1 MQGTVAKKQSSFR
14 DKMAKITGSDIFS
27 AIVPLIILIVL
38 ATIFNP
44 NFISLGN
51 IISMFNLIPF
61 VAICCLG
68 NALVIMTG
76 SADISVGKTSGLAA
90 IIFGWTIKVLGVPI
104 WLAVILGILTGGL
117 IGFLNSFLIFN
128 FNLPEFIVTLGMS
141 YVVGACR
148 FFLSKGY
155 PFTGFGDGVKAFGTA
170 TIPGIGVNIPFVV
183 CVVLYIIIG
192 LVLAKTTFGR
202 HIKAVGDNPQVAA
215 LSGINVVKIKK
226 FAYIA
231 CGLIVAIAGILM
243 VIRLDYANPY
253 TGNGWEFKCIAACAI
268 GGVSLNGG
276 RGNGLCIAIGVVS
289 MMVLDNAII
298 MMGIDTNLQT
308 TAIGAF
314 LMIAASLDMI
324 KQRKKIRA
332 EALSTVD
339 DTAAVAE

>member
-1 MQGTVAKKQSSFR
+1 
-14 DKMAKITGSDIFS
+14 MAKITGSDIFS

-170 TIPGIGVNIPFVV
+170 TVPGIGVNIPFVV

>member
-14 DKMAKITGSDIFS
+14 DKWEKISGSDIFS
-27 AIVPLIILIVL
+27 AIVPLLILIVL
-38 ATIFNP
+38 VTIINP
-44 NFISLGN
+44 RFLSGGN
-51 IISMFNLIPF
+51 IISMLNLIPF

-90 IIFGWTIKVLGVPI
+90 IIFGWTIKVLGVPV

-117 IGFLNSFLIFN
+117 VGFLNSFLIFN

-155 PFTGFGDGVKAFGTA
+155 PFTGFGDGVKAFGSA
-170 TIPGIGVNIPFVV
+170 TVPGLGVNIPFVV
-183 CVVLYIIIG
+183 CVVLYVIIG
-192 LVLAKTTFGR
+192 LILAKTTFGR

-215 LSGINVVKIKK
+215 LSGINVVKVKK
-226 FAYIA
+226 FAYIV

-253 TGNGWEFKCIAACAI
+253 TGNGWEFKCVAACAI

-276 RGNGLCIAIGVVS
+276 RGNGFCIAIGVAS

-332 EALSTVD
+332 EALNTVE

>member
-1 MQGTVAKKQSSFR
+1 
-14 DKMAKITGSDIFS
+14 MAKITGSDIFS

-170 TIPGIGVNIPFVV
+170 TVPGIGVNIPFVV

-298 MMGIDTNLQT
+298 MMGINTNLQT

>member
-1 MQGTVAKKQSSFR
+1 
-14 DKMAKITGSDIFS
+14 
-27 AIVPLIILIVL
+27 
-38 ATIFNP
+38 
-44 NFISLGN
+44 
-51 IISMFNLIPF
+51 
-61 VAICCLG
+61 
-68 NALVIMTG
+68 
-76 SADISVGKTSGLAA
+76 
-90 IIFGWTIKVLGVPI
+90 
-104 WLAVILGILTGGL
+104 
-117 IGFLNSFLIFN
+117 
-128 FNLPEFIVTLGMS
+128 MS

-155 PFTGFGDGVKAFGTA
+155 PFTGFGDGVTAFGTA

-332 EALSTVD
+332 EALNAVD

>member
-38 ATIFNP
+38 ATIANP

>member
-38 ATIFNP
+38 ATIANP

-332 EALSTVD
+332 EALNTVD

>member
-1 MQGTVAKKQSSFR
+1 
-14 DKMAKITGSDIFS
+14 MAKITGSDIFS

-332 EALSTVD
+332 EALNAVD

>member
-14 DKMAKITGSDIFS
+14 DKWEKISGSDIFS
-27 AIVPLIILIVL
+27 AIVPLLILIVL
-38 ATIFNP
+38 VTIINP
-44 NFISLGN
+44 RFLSGGN
-51 IISMFNLIPF
+51 IISMLNLIPF

-68 NALVIMTG
+68 SALVIMTG

-90 IIFGWTIKVLGVPI
+90 IIFGWTIKVLGVPV

-117 IGFLNSFLIFN
+117 VGFLNSFLIFN

-155 PFTGFGDGVKAFGTA
+155 PFTGFGDGVKAFGSA
-170 TIPGIGVNIPFVV
+170 TVPGLGVNIPFVV
-183 CVVLYIIIG
+183 CVVLYVIIG
-192 LVLAKTTFGR
+192 LILAKTTFGR

-215 LSGINVVKIKK
+215 LSGINVVKVKK
-226 FAYIA
+226 FAYIV

-276 RGNGLCIAIGVVS
+276 RGNGFCIAIGVAS

-332 EALSTVD
+332 EALNTVE

>member
-1 MQGTVAKKQSSFR
+1 
-14 DKMAKITGSDIFS
+14 MAKITGSDIFS

-38 ATIFNP
+38 ATILNP

-332 EALSTVD
+332 EALNTVD

>member
-14 DKMAKITGSDIFS
+14 DKIAKITGSDIFS
-27 AIVPLIILIVL
+27 AIVPLIILIIL

-117 IGFLNSFLIFN
+117 IGLLNSFLIFN

-183 CVVLYIIIG
+183 CVVLYIFIG

-332 EALSTVD
+332 EALNTVD

>member
-14 DKMAKITGSDIFS
+14 DKWEKISGSDIFS
-27 AIVPLIILIVL
+27 AIVPLLILIVL
-38 ATIFNP
+38 VTIINP
-44 NFISLGN
+44 RFLSGGN
-51 IISMFNLIPF
+51 IISMLNLIPF

-90 IIFGWTIKVLGVPI
+90 IIFGWTIKVLGVPV

-117 IGFLNSFLIFN
+117 VGFLNSFLIFN

-155 PFTGFGDGVKAFGTA
+155 PFTGFGDGVKAFGSA
-170 TIPGIGVNIPFVV
+170 TVPGLGVNIPFVV
-183 CVVLYIIIG
+183 CVVLYVIIG
-192 LVLAKTTFGR
+192 LILAKTTFGR

-215 LSGINVVKIKK
+215 LSGINVVKVKK
-226 FAYIA
+226 FAYIV

-276 RGNGLCIAIGVVS
+276 RGNGFCIAIGVAS

-332 EALSTVD
+332 EALNTVE

>member
-14 DKMAKITGSDIFS
+14 DKIAKITGSDIFS

-155 PFTGFGDGVKAFGTA
+155 PFTGFGDGVKAFGTV

>member
-1 MQGTVAKKQSSFR
+1 
-14 DKMAKITGSDIFS
+14 MAKITGSDIFS

-298 MMGIDTNLQT
+298 MMGIDTTLQT
-308 TAIGAF
+308 TAIGAV

-332 EALSTVD
+332 EALNTVD

>member
-1 MQGTVAKKQSSFR
+1 
-14 DKMAKITGSDIFS
+14 MAKITGSDIFS

-38 ATIFNP
+38 ATIANP

-332 EALSTVD
+332 EALNAVD

>member
-38 ATIFNP
+38 ATIVNP

-332 EALSTVD
+332 EALNTVD

>member
-332 EALSTVD
+332 EALNAVD

>member
-1 MQGTVAKKQSSFR
+1 
-14 DKMAKITGSDIFS
+14 
-27 AIVPLIILIVL
+27 
-38 ATIFNP
+38 
-44 NFISLGN
+44 
-51 IISMFNLIPF
+51 
-61 VAICCLG
+61 
-68 NALVIMTG
+68 
-76 SADISVGKTSGLAA
+76 
-90 IIFGWTIKVLGVPI
+90 
-104 WLAVILGILTGGL
+104 
-117 IGFLNSFLIFN
+117 
-128 FNLPEFIVTLGMS
+128 MS

>member
-170 TIPGIGVNIPFVV
+170 TVPGIGVNIPFVV

>member
-14 DKMAKITGSDIFS
+14 DKWEKISGSDIFS
-27 AIVPLIILIVL
+27 AIVPLLILIVL
-38 ATIFNP
+38 VTIINP
-44 NFISLGN
+44 RFLSGGN
-51 IISMFNLIPF
+51 IISMLNLIPF

-90 IIFGWTIKVLGVPI
+90 IIFGWTIKVLGVPV

-117 IGFLNSFLIFN
+117 VGFLNSFLIFN

-141 YVVGACR
+141 YVVGTCR

-155 PFTGFGDGVKAFGTA
+155 PFTGFGDGVKAFGSA
-170 TIPGIGVNIPFVV
+170 TVPGLGVNIPFVV
-183 CVVLYIIIG
+183 CVVLYVIIG
-192 LVLAKTTFGR
+192 LILAKTTFGR

-215 LSGINVVKIKK
+215 LSGINVVKVKK
-226 FAYIA
+226 FAYIV

-276 RGNGLCIAIGVVS
+276 RGNGFCIAIGVAS

-332 EALSTVD
+332 EALNTVE

>member
-14 DKMAKITGSDIFS
+14 DKWEKISGSDIFS
-27 AIVPLIILIVL
+27 AIVPLLILIVL
-38 ATIFNP
+38 VTIINP
-44 NFISLGN
+44 RFLSGGN
-51 IISMFNLIPF
+51 IISMLNLIPF

-90 IIFGWTIKVLGVPI
+90 IIFGWTIKVLGVPV

-117 IGFLNSFLIFN
+117 VGFLNSFLIFN

-155 PFTGFGDGVKAFGTA
+155 PFTGFGDGVKAFGSA
-170 TIPGIGVNIPFVV
+170 TVPGLGVNIPFVV
-183 CVVLYIIIG
+183 CVVLYVIIG
-192 LVLAKTTFGR
+192 LILAKTTFGR

-215 LSGINVVKIKK
+215 LSGINVVKVKK
-226 FAYIA
+226 FAYIV

-243 VIRLDYANPY
+243 VIRLHYANPY

-276 RGNGLCIAIGVVS
+276 RGNGFCIAIGVAS

-332 EALSTVD
+332 EALNTVE

>member
-14 DKMAKITGSDIFS
+14 DKWEKISGSDIFS
-27 AIVPLIILIVL
+27 AIVPLLILIVL
-38 ATIFNP
+38 VTIINP
-44 NFISLGN
+44 CFLSGGN
-51 IISMFNLIPF
+51 IISMLNLIPF

-90 IIFGWTIKVLGVPI
+90 IIFGWTIKVLGVPV

-117 IGFLNSFLIFN
+117 VGFLNSFLIFN

-155 PFTGFGDGVKAFGTA
+155 PFTGFGDGVKAFGSA
-170 TIPGIGVNIPFVV
+170 TVPGLGVNIPFVV
-183 CVVLYIIIG
+183 CVVLYVIIG
-192 LVLAKTTFGR
+192 LILAKTTFGR

-215 LSGINVVKIKK
+215 LSGINVVKVKK
-226 FAYIA
+226 FAYIV

-276 RGNGLCIAIGVVS
+276 RGNGFCIAIGVAS

-332 EALSTVD
+332 EALNTVE

>member
-14 DKMAKITGSDIFS
+14 DKIAKITGSDIFS

-170 TIPGIGVNIPFVV
+170 TIPGIGMNIPFVV

>member
-1 MQGTVAKKQSSFR
+1 
-14 DKMAKITGSDIFS
+14 MAKITGSDIFS

-38 ATIFNP
+38 ATIANP

-202 HIKAVGDNPQVAA
+202 HIKAVGDNRQVAA

-253 TGNGWEFKCIAACAI
+253 PGNGWEFKCIAACAI

-332 EALSTVD
+332 EALNAVD

>member
-1 MQGTVAKKQSSFR
+1 
-14 DKMAKITGSDIFS
+14 MAKITGSDIFS

-276 RGNGLCIAIGVVS
+276 RGTGLCIAIGVVS

>member
-1 MQGTVAKKQSSFR
+1 M
-14 DKMAKITGSDIFS
+14 
-27 AIVPLIILIVL
+27 L
-38 ATIFNP
+38 
-44 NFISLGN
+44 
-51 IISMFNLIPF
+51 NLIPF

-90 IIFGWTIKVLGVPI
+90 IIFGWTIKVLGVPV

-117 IGFLNSFLIFN
+117 VGFLNSFLIFN

-155 PFTGFGDGVKAFGTA
+155 PFTGFGDGVKAFGSA
-170 TIPGIGVNIPFVV
+170 TVPGLGVNIPFVV
-183 CVVLYIIIG
+183 CVVLYVIIG
-192 LVLAKTTFGR
+192 LILAKTTFGR

-215 LSGINVVKIKK
+215 LSGINVVKVKK
-226 FAYIA
+226 FAYIV

-276 RGNGLCIAIGVVS
+276 RGNGFCIAIGVAS

-332 EALSTVD
+332 EALNTVE

>member
-1 MQGTVAKKQSSFR
+1 
-14 DKMAKITGSDIFS
+14 MAKITGSDIFS

-332 EALSTVD
+332 EALNTVD

>member
-1 MQGTVAKKQSSFR
+1 
-14 DKMAKITGSDIFS
+14 MAKITGSDIFS

-170 TIPGIGVNIPFVV
+170 TVPGIGVNIPFVV

-202 HIKAVGDNPQVAA
+202 QSKAHGDNPQVAA
-215 LSGINVVKIKK
+215 LSGINLVKIKK

-324 KQRKKIRA
+324 KQLKKIRA
-332 EALSTVD
+332 EALNAVD

>member
-14 DKMAKITGSDIFS
+14 DKIAKITGSDIFS

>member
-14 DKMAKITGSDIFS
+14 DKWEKISGSDIFS
-27 AIVPLIILIVL
+27 AIVPLLILIVL
-38 ATIFNP
+38 VTIINP
-44 NFISLGN
+44 RFLSGGN
-51 IISMFNLIPF
+51 IISMLNLIPF

-90 IIFGWTIKVLGVPI
+90 IIFGWTIKVLGVPV

-117 IGFLNSFLIFN
+117 VGFLNSFLIFN

-155 PFTGFGDGVKAFGTA
+155 PFTGFGDGVKAFGSA
-170 TIPGIGVNIPFVV
+170 TVPGLGVNIPFVV
-183 CVVLYIIIG
+183 CVVLYVIIG
-192 LVLAKTTFGR
+192 LNLAKTTFGR

-215 LSGINVVKIKK
+215 LSGINVVKVKK
-226 FAYIA
+226 FAYIV

-276 RGNGLCIAIGVVS
+276 RGNGFCIAIGVAS

-332 EALSTVD
+332 EALNTVE

>member
-332 EALSTVD
+332 EALNTVD